1 MAPEE
6 NKGKNKRGVQ
16 SRKVAVEV
24 LTRIETTGAYAN
36 LALDVALDKAGM
48 EARDSAFTTALVQGV
63 LRHKSTLDDEISAL
77 SSQPINKIK
86 PPVLNLLR
94 IAIFQLSQMEDI
106 PQRAVLDTA
115 GDIARLVGHQGIVKF
130 VNGILRSYLRKI
142 EKQLG
147 REDSSETL
155 NPDDLPIDN
164 KSAGQLS
171 RQYSMPEWL
180 VKRWLISFGQEET
193 ISLLVHCQTPPKLTL
208 RANTMAIETDAL
220 AQILERQGLKLSRSR
235 LVDSCLIVESKNK
248 NQRKLEELPGYNEGI
263 FSVQD
268 ESAAFVAQVVAPQ
281 AGEVIIDLCAAPGGK
296 TINMA
301 ELMDGKGRIIAVDIH
316 DKRLNLLRDSR
327 LRMGLRNIETKA
339 SDGRQFK
346 YAGGADRV
354 LVDAPCS
361 GTGVIAKRADLRS
374 NRDESDLEKLTKI
387 QAALLEN
394 AANLLK
400 EGGVLVYSTCSIEK
414 EEGPDVINAFLQNHP
429 EFSRDDISNAFPD
442 GLLAELELE
451 EEAANGEVM
460 FLPSRHKLPGFYI
473 ARLRKSV

>member
-1 MAPEE
+1 M
-6 NKGKNKRGVQ
+6 
-16 SRKVAVEV
+16 EV
-24 LTRIETTGAYAN
+24 LTRIESTGAYAN
-36 LALDVALDKAGM
+36 LALDAALEKAGM

-63 LRHKSTLDDEISAL
+63 LRHKSALDDQISDL

-130 VNGILRSYLRKI
+130 VNGVLRSYLRKV
-142 EKQLG
+142 EKQL
-147 REDSSETL
+147 T
-155 NPDDLPIDN
+155 DDGASDAESQSAKN
-164 KSAGQLS
+164 GDKTGDKTAGQLS

-180 VKRWLISFGQEET
+180 VKRWLNNFGQEET

-208 RANTMAIETDAL
+208 RANTMAIETAAL
-220 AQILERQGLKLSRSR
+220 AEILERQGLKLSRSR

-268 ESAAFVAQVVAPQ
+268 ESAAFVAQVVDPQ

-296 TINMA
+296 SINMA

-387 QAALLEN
+387 QGALMEN
-394 AANLLK
+394 AAALVK
-400 EGGVLVYSTCSIEK
+400 DGGVLVYSTCSIEK
-414 EEGPDVINAFLQNHP
+414 EEGPDIIDAFLQKHA
-429 EFSRDDISNAFPD
+429 EFSRDDISNAFPE
-442 GLLAELELE
+442 GLLEDLELSDQ
-451 EEAANGEVM
+451 AKNGEVM
-460 FLPSRHKLPGFYI
+460 LLPSRHKLPGFYI

>member
-1 MAPEE
+1 M
-6 NKGKNKRGVQ
+6 Q
-16 SRKVAVEV
+16 SRKLAVEV

-36 LALDVALDKAGM
+36 LALDSALEKAGM

-63 LRHKSTLDDEISAL
+63 LRHKSALDDQISAL

-130 VNGILRSYLRKI
+130 VNGVLRSYLRKV
-142 EKQLG
+142 EKLSGADGASTSEPQLEK
-147 REDSSETL
+147 RSDKT
-155 NPDDLPIDN
+155 
-164 KSAGQLS
+164 AGQLS

-180 VKRWLISFGQEET
+180 VKRWLNNFGQEET

-208 RANTMAIETDAL
+208 RANTMAIETAAL
-220 AQILERQGLKLSRSR
+220 AEILERQGLKLSRSR
-235 LVDSCLIVESKNK
+235 LVESCLIVESKNK

-268 ESAAFVAQVVAPQ
+268 ESAAFVAQVVDPQ

-296 TINMA
+296 SINMA

-339 SDGRQFK
+339 FDGRQFK

-387 QAALLEN
+387 QGALMEN
-394 AANLLK
+394 AAGLVKN
-400 EGGVLVYSTCSIEK
+400 GGVLVYSTCSIEK
-414 EEGPDVINAFLQNHP
+414 EEGPDIIDAFLQKHA
-429 EFSRDDISNAFPD
+429 EFSREDISNAFPE
-442 GLLAELELE
+442 GLLEDLELSDQ
-451 EEAANGEVM
+451 AKNGEVM
-460 FLPSRHKLPGFYI
+460 LLPSRHKLPGFYI
-473 ARLRKSV
+473 ARLRKYV